1 MTTSACVNL
10 HFKLTIA
17 SNARYREHLKAF
29 TNYCKHYKINEHSRN
44 PSGVLSVSSTIIMDY
59 FGFRQFS
66 YKLTITS
73 NARYREH
80 LKAFANY
87 CKHYKINEHS
97 RNPSGVLL
105 VSSTIIMDYFGLR
118 QSSYKPTIT
127 SNARYRKHLKPFANS
142 FEHYKINE
150 HSRNSSGV
158 LSVAFDHYHDYCGL
172 RQSLYKLTITTNAR
186 YREHLNV
193 FASSCEHHKIN
204 EHSCNP
210 SGVLSVTF
218 DYYH

>member
-44 PSGVLSVSSTIIMDY
+44 PSGVLSASSTIIMDY
-59 FGFRQFS
+59 FGFRQSS

-97 RNPSGVLL
+97 RNPSGVLS

-118 QSSYKPTIT
+118 QSSYKLTIT

-158 LSVAFDHYHDYCGL
+158 LSVAFDHYHDYRL
-172 RQSLYKLTITTNAR
+172 RL
-186 YREHLNV
+186 
-193 FASSCEHHKIN
+193 ASI
-204 EHSCNP
+204 
-210 SGVLSVTF
+210 F
-218 DYYH
+218 I